1 MNMRQLLAVAI
12 CAGVASSGFAQSD
25 LSFDDLFPRK
35 SYFGRGASGLEWSF
49 DDRYLAYFWNP
60 YDTRGGQDL
69 WIYDAQIGSSKRMT
83 KMEMFADFDREIPKA
98 IERYKRD
105 ADEEAR
111 MLKLGDREYRE
122 AVQKKKDEDA
132 ARKEPLPAYGGVSQL
147 NWAHKSHNYL
157 FVYKGDIY
165 RGSVG
170 DEKVARLTQTRD
182 AESGPEWTP
191 NDDGFT
197 FRRGDGVY
205 LVKFDNSNIRQLNP
219 ELPNR
224 MTMGGYGISP
234 DGNKLMVTSSRT
246 TGPDRQVDWISYRE
260 RFAQAQKTSRG
271 VADDKFNQESYLF
284 LYDLSDDPKDN
295 PKNDGK
301 PWEVWKYPGGEE
313 YWYISINEK
322 PWSPDGKKFTF
333 ATYKRDQREL
343 VIYVADV
350 EKKELKAVYKTNSE
364 GDHSTPSL
372 AAPFFTPDGNKL
384 VALLGTSGYRHTWLI
399 DIMNQGATQITKGDF
414 ETYPLRLSKDGK
426 SLFVYSAK
434 EDTARMNTYRVS
446 MENGE
451 FARIGEKSG
460 NYGEPTISPNGK
472 FMAATFG
479 NWTTMSEMYVMS
491 ADGRGAEKRVTE
503 SHSDGF
509 AKVNKMQ
516 PSLFSYKNRH
526 GQTVHG
532 YMFLP
537 PGFKKEDKRP
547 LFIYVYG
554 GPLTDSYSVTD
565 GSFNSSGYL
574 FNMYLSYV
582 HGYVTATID
591 PRGQSG
597 YGEVFGKANWEAPG
611 VAQVEDLSDGVKYLI
626 DNYGVDSK
634 KVGINGWSF
643 GGFQTQMC
651 MYTAPDVFTL
661 GIAGAGPTEW
671 QNYNTWYTGGVI
683 GNSRDGK
690 PEDLDKYSLTYLAK
704 NLKSPL
710 MLLHGVE
717 DTNVLYQDTIKVY
730 RKLLQYGLGSLVELV
745 IDPTGGHGLG
755 GDINNK
761 DRHAIYLSFILRHW
775 GSFTKPNGGN

>member
-1 MNMRQLLAVAI
+1 
-12 CAGVASSGFAQSD
+12 
-25 LSFDDLFPRK
+25 
-35 SYFGRGASGLEWSF
+35 
-49 DDRYLAYFWNP
+49 
-60 YDTRGGQDL
+60 
-69 WIYDAQIGSSKRMT
+69 
-83 KMEMFADFDREIPKA
+83 
-98 IERYKRD
+98 
-105 ADEEAR
+105 
-111 MLKLGDREYRE
+111 
-122 AVQKKKDEDA
+122 
-132 ARKEPLPAYGGVSQL
+132 
-147 NWAHKSHNYL
+147 
-157 FVYKGDIY
+157 
-165 RGSVG
+165 
-170 DEKVARLTQTRD
+170 
-182 AESGPEWTP
+182 
-191 NDDGFT
+191 
-197 FRRGDGVY
+197 
-205 LVKFDNSNIRQLNP
+205 
-219 ELPNR
+219 
-224 MTMGGYGISP
+224 
-234 DGNKLMVTSSRT
+234 
-246 TGPDRQVDWISYRE
+246 
-260 RFAQAQKTSRG
+260 
-271 VADDKFNQESYLF
+271 
-284 LYDLSDDPKDN
+284 
-295 PKNDGK
+295 
-301 PWEVWKYPGGEE
+301 
-313 YWYISINEK
+313 
-322 PWSPDGKKFTF
+322 
-333 ATYKRDQREL
+333 
-343 VIYVADV
+343 
-350 EKKELKAVYKTNSE
+350 
-364 GDHSTPSL
+364 
-372 AAPFFTPDGNKL
+372 
-384 VALLGTSGYRHTWLI
+384 
-399 DIMNQGATQITKGDF
+399 
-414 ETYPLRLSKDGK
+414 
-426 SLFVYSAK
+426 
-434 EDTARMNTYRVS
+434 
-446 MENGE
+446 
-451 FARIGEKSG
+451 
-460 NYGEPTISPNGK
+460 
-472 FMAATFG
+472 
-479 NWTTMSEMYVMS
+479 
-491 ADGRGAEKRVTE
+491 
-503 SHSDGF
+503 
-509 AKVNKMQ
+509 
-516 PSLFSYKNRH
+516 
-526 GQTVHG
+526 
-532 YMFLP
+532 MFLP

-775 GSFTKPNGGN
+775 GSFTKPTGGS